1 MIERKRANGQIQRA
15 TDVYSVVQKRIDA
28 ANEGLPDSSCAYLA
42 RLAQWDLVS
51 HGFQTNTVEQQA
63 AS

>member
-42 RLAQWDLVS
+42 QWDLLS